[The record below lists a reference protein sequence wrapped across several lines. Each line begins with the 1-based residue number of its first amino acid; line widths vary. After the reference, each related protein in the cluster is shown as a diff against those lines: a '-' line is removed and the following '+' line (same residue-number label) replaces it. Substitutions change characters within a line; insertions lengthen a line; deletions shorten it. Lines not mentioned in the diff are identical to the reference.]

1 MQFTHSMHAERNKAR
16 VVVAATQNE
25 QIGIDKGYRR
35 KIRVVRIDLEK
46 YEMPEVVKK

>member
-1 MQFTHSMHAERNKAR
+1 MQFTHSMHAESNEAR

-35 KIRVVRIDLEK
+35 KIRVVRINLEN
-46 YEMPEVVKK
+46 YERPEGVKK